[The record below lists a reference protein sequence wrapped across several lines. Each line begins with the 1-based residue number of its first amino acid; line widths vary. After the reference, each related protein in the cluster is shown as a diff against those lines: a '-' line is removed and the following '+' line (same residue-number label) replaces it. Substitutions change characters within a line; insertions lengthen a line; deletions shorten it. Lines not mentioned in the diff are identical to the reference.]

1 MKIIAIGQNY
11 VEHNHEMRSVQ
22 PKNPVVF
29 MKPDSAI
36 LRKNRPFYIPDFTQD
51 LHHEVELIVKI
62 NRLGKNIARKFAHRY
77 YAEIGLGVDFTARD
91 IQWRLKEKGYP
102 WEISKAFDNAAVI
115 GDFMPVAEIE
125 DLRNIDFR
133 LDVNGETVQNGNS
146 KDMIFSIDAFIAYAS
161 RFFTFKIG
169 DILFTGTPS
178 GVGPVKAGDRLEG
191 YIFDKKMFDFK
202 IK

>member
-1 MKIIAIGQNY
+1 MKILAIGQNY
-11 VEHNHEMRSVQ
+11 VEHNKELNQAHPEE
-22 PKNPVVF
+22 PVVF
-29 MKPDSAI
+29 MKPDTAI
-36 LRKNRPFYIPDFTQD
+36 LRKNRPFYIPDFSND

-62 NRLGKNIARKFAHRY
+62 NRLGKNIAKKFAHRY

-91 IQWRLKEKGYP
+91 IQWKLKEKGYP

-115 GDFMPVAEIE
+115 GDFMSVTEIK
-125 DLRNIDFR
+125 DVQNIDFR
-133 LDVNGETVQNGNS
+133 LDVNGKTVQKGNS
-146 KDMIFSIDAFIAYAS
+146 KDMIFSIDEFIAYAS

-178 GVGPVKAGDRLEG
+178 GVGPVKIGDRLEG
-191 YIFDKKMFDFK
+191 YIFDRKMFDFK